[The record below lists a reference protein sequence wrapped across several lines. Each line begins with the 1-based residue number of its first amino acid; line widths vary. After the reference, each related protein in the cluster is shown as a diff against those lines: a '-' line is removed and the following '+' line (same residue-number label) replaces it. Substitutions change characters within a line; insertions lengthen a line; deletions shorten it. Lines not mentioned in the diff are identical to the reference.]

1 MKQLILVDTCN
12 LLHGMPAFRTRLH
25 EGMDSLAEQL
35 MDQLRP
41 LHDLEHWELH
51 LVVDGKGPRL
61 DQQFVDDLRTLSI
74 IFSPDDQSA
83 DTVIES
89 WLMRLGP
96 GWSVRVVSGDRAIS
110 HSALACK
117 AEPSSLSPDA
127 LGQWSEPGAGA
138 LLPEQQLAKS
148 GEKIRFR
155 CLREPA

>member
-12 LLHGMPAFRTRLH
+12 LLHGMPTFRSRLH
-25 EGMDSLAEQL
+25 EGMDSFAEQL

-74 IFSPDDQSA
+74 IFSADDQSA
-83 DTVIES
+83 DTVIDS

-96 GWSVRVVSGDRAIS
+96 GWTVRVVSNDRAII
-110 HSALACK
+110 HSAIAQG
-117 AEPSSLSPDA
+117 AEHLSPEA
-127 LGQWSEPGAGA
+127 LFQWIDRIQKRFSQ
-138 LLPEQQLAKS
+138 QQLTKLKKS
-148 GEKIRFR
+148 SSDFGNQLEGY
-155 CLREPA
+155 L